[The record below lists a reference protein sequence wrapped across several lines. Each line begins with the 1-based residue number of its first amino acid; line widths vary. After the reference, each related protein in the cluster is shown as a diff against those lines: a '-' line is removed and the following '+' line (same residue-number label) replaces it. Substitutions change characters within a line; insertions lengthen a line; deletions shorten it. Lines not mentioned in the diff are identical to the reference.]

1 MHLPTQNQLSPTHSQ
16 SLVLPF
22 SAIDCTMLNLVGGKA
37 ANLGELTQAK
47 LPVPPGFCVTTS
59 AYLLIADQANLTSL
73 IKQVSHADTGNGSSL
88 ANNASLI
95 RASILATDLPAA
107 IAEAITTAYHDLSGG
122 ESVPVAVRS
131 SATAEDLPFA
141 SFAGQQDT
149 YLNIVGVAAVLDAVR
164 RCWASLWTERA
175 ISYRTSNEI
184 DQSTVS
190 LAVVIQRM
198 VDAEVAGVLFTA
210 NPLTGCR
217 RQMVIDANPGLGE
230 AVVSGMVNPD
240 HVVVDVDTGAIVERR
255 FGDKRIRVQSVEG
268 GGTEHISLSGQDE
281 TFCLTDQQIH
291 TLVELGTQVEAYY
304 GAAQDIEWAIDSAGQ
319 CWLVQARPITTLFPL
334 PAEAA
339 QAKDTLRV
347 YLSVNVIQGVYRP
360 LTPLG
365 LAAFRLI
372 ASSIVTFMGLPLRDR
387 VAGPPFVIEAAQRL
401 FFDITTPL
409 RNAWG
414 RNLLGRVMSA
424 GEARSARVF
433 QELPADPRLA
443 LVPFSRPALIR
454 RVVTFVWRARMPH
467 YALQALLRPVA
478 ARARVMAL
486 RDQLS
491 AQSKLV
497 PSVSAE
503 ERMTVIEQLLGSK
516 LVPIFLSIVPVV
528 LINLAVMIPL
538 TRKLLGNSAT
548 EDERQVVLR
557 GLPYNPTTEMDL
569 TLWHIAQRLSSDDAI
584 AQLLSTTPSEQ
595 LAQRYRGGTLPGTL
609 QR

>member
-1 MHLPTQNQLSPTHSQ
+1 M
-16 SLVLPF
+16 
-22 SAIDCTMLNLVGGKA
+22 
-37 ANLGELTQAK
+37 
-47 LPVPPGFCVTTS
+47 
-59 AYLLIADQANLTSL
+59 
-73 IKQVSHADTGNGSSL
+73 
-88 ANNASLI
+88 
-95 RASILATDLPAA
+95 
-107 IAEAITTAYHDLSGG
+107 
-122 ESVPVAVRS
+122 
-131 SATAEDLPFA
+131 
-141 SFAGQQDT
+141 
-149 YLNIVGVAAVLDAVR
+149 
-164 RCWASLWTERA
+164 
-175 ISYRTSNEI
+175 
-184 DQSTVS
+184 
-190 LAVVIQRM
+190 
-198 VDAEVAGVLFTA
+198 
-210 NPLTGCR
+210 
-217 RQMVIDANPGLGE
+217 
-230 AVVSGMVNPD
+230 
-240 HVVVDVDTGAIVERR
+240 
-255 FGDKRIRVQSVEG
+255 
-268 GGTEHISLSGQDE
+268 
-281 TFCLTDQQIH
+281 
-291 TLVELGTQVEAYY
+291 
-304 GAAQDIEWAIDSAGQ
+304 
-319 CWLVQARPITTLFPL
+319 
-334 PAEAA
+334 
-339 QAKDTLRV
+339 
-347 YLSVNVIQGVYRP
+347 
-360 LTPLG
+360 
-365 LAAFRLI
+365 
-372 ASSIVTFMGLPLRDR
+372 
-387 VAGPPFVIEAAQRL
+387 
-401 FFDITTPL
+401 
-409 RNAWG
+409 
-414 RNLLGRVMSA
+414 MSA

-609 QR
+609 QRELTDFLQVYGHRGVAEIDLGVPRWSEDPTHILGVLANYLRLKNPELAPDVQFRRGAQEAEEMVSTLTRRASKLSWWRGLVVGF